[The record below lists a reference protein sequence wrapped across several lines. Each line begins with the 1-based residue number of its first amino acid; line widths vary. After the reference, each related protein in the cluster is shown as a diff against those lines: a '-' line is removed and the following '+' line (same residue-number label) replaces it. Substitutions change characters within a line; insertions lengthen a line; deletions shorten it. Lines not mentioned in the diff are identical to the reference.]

1 MGLLRVPEPGANR
14 RFLTRETYAQLA
26 KAASSAIATVVVAS
40 VIIFGGL
47 SAAPGDPALA
57 LAGNHPTKSVVA
69 AIRHSLGLDRSLP
82 DRYWRWLTGIF
93 DGKLGV
99 STQFRESVNVLLA
112 GKIATTFLL
121 VAFAFVIVIIFGIG
135 VGLLPSLA
143 PRLNS
148 LVTVILSIGIALPS
162 FIAALILIQ
171 IVSVE
176 LGWLPVLGTT
186 TGSFLSNLRH
196 LTLPAFALAISWCAY
211 VGQITRASIQD
222 AEGAEHV
229 ETARARGLRPL
240 PVFRRHVLRNAALPI
255 ATVSAVTVAGLVTGT
270 IVIETVFGIDGI
282 GQLLVQSVLAK
293 DYNVV
298 LAVSMIFVC
307 TFVIATSVI
316 DFLQL
321 ALDPRVRGK
330 ASA

>member
-1 MGLLRVPEPGANR
+1 MGLLRVPQSGADR
-14 RFLTRETYAQLA
+14 PFLTREAYARLA
-26 KAASSAIATVVVAS
+26 KAASSAIATIFVAS

-57 LAGNHPTKSVVA
+57 LAGNHPTKAAIA
-69 AIRHSLGLDRSLP
+69 AIRHSLGLDRSPP

-93 DGKLGV
+93 HGNLGV
-99 STQFRESVNVLLA
+99 STQFRESVNVLLV

-121 VAFAFVIVIIFGIG
+121 VAFAFVIVIFFGIG

-148 LVTVILSIGIALPS
+148 LVTTVLSIGIALPS

-171 IVSVE
+171 IFSVQ

-186 TGSFLSNLRH
+186 NGSFLSNIWH

-229 ETARARGLRPL
+229 ETAWARGLRPL
-240 PVFRRHVLRNAALPI
+240 SVFRRHVLRNAALPI

-270 IVIETVFGIDGI
+270 IVIETVFGINGI

-307 TFVIATSVI
+307 TFVFATTLI
-316 DFLQL
+316 DFLQV
-321 ALDPRVRGK
+321 ALDPRVRRK
-330 ASA
+330 TSA